1 MRALANV
8 YEQIKEV
15 VPRRYRYLARA
26 AWCDVMSP
34 LFAGDAV
41 ECPICEKSSRRWIS
55 LGLDEGMCPR
65 CMSEGRHRLL
75 ALYMR
80 DELGIPGRRARIL
93 HFAAEYCFIRRFDRA
108 SGVTHIVADLDP
120 PRGGVK
126 MDITNIPLDS
136 ESVDLVI
143 CSHVLEHVED
153 DAKAMREL
161 KRVLRPGGTAL
172 VMCPVSYELESTF
185 EDPSIVTP
193 EGRREAFHQSD
204 HVRLYGADFD
214 DRLRAAGFQVDAS
227 RYASRAGERVARYGL
242 HHDEMLY
249 ACT

>member
-1 MRALANV
+1 MIPSSLM

-41 ECPICEKSSRRWIS
+41 ECPICEKASRRWIS

-65 CMSEGRHRLL
+65 CMSEARHRLL

-80 DELGIPGRRARIL
+80 DELEINTKPMRIL
-93 HFAAEYCFIRRFDRA
+93 HFAAEYCFIRRFRR
-108 SGVTHIVADLDP
+108 VPNITHVIADLDP

-126 MDITNIPLDS
+126 IDITDIPL
-136 ESVDLVI
+136 ESDFADLVI

-153 DAKAMREL
+153 DSKAMFEL

-172 VMCPVSYELESTF
+172 IMCPVSYELESTY

-193 EGRREAFHQSD
+193 EGRREAFHQND

-227 RYASRAGERVARYGL
+227 QYGLSHGEKASRFGL
-242 HHDEMLY
+242 RQDEILY
-249 ACT
+249 VCR